1 MLNMQRH
8 RKMKIYISGPMTDR
22 ATGRVSKANIEA
34 FYQAE
39 RQLREAGY
47 TQIVNPARVW
57 ACRFPWLYKIVG
69 YRLTLWYDL
78 QLLKRCHAICLLSG
92 WEDSTGVYAEF
103 SLAFRRDLFVLPI
116 NALAQGP
123 QDIHYFLALWIK
135 TTWKQNR

>member
-1 MLNMQRH
+1 MLNLQRYQ
-8 RKMKIYISGPMTDR
+8 KMKIYISGPMTDR
-22 ATGRVSKANIEA
+22 ATGRVSKANIED

-57 ACRFPWLYKIVG
+57 ACRFHWLYKIVV

-78 QLLKRCHAICLLSG
+78 QLLNRCHAICLLPG
-92 WEDSTGVYAEF
+92 WEDSTGAYAEF

-116 NALAQGP
+116 NALDQGP

-135 TTWKQNR
+135 TT